1 MSEKIYCGKGKKSNY
16 GRIKLNI
23 CIDDIP
29 AQYISE
35 YNCKRYAR
43 LEVSEMR
50 NVDKRN
56 NTHTITVDTWKPTQK
71 PSAPTQHD
79 GGDPSSSDDLPF

>member
-16 GRIKLNI
+16 GIKLNI

-29 AQYISE
+29 AQYIRE
-35 YNCKRYAR
+35 YNGKRYAR

-50 NVDKRN
+50 NIDKRN
-56 NTHTITVDTWKPTQK
+56 NTHTITVDTWKPAQQ
-71 PSAPTQHD
+71 PSAPI
-79 GGDPSSSDDLPF
+79 PDDDRDIPF